1 MLFHRS
7 IFALMNSMATGHTLA
22 ISAITVLMILR
33 LGSIALGLGHRK
45 RRRNRRRNRRR
56 RFDTSLPG
64 AGPFM
69 IGCLAFYS

>member
-7 IFALMNSMATGHTLA
+7 ICELINSMATGHTLA

-33 LGSIALGLGHRK
+33 IGSIALGLGHRK
-45 RRRNRRRNRRR
+45 RRRNRRRC
-56 RFDTSLPG
+56 FDTPLPG

-69 IGCLAFYS
+69 IGCIAFYS